1 MLNTQLGLGSEARR
15 MKVSII
21 NTIKGNISH
30 ENTFNN
36 LRECVLK
43 REGDL
48 GKEVIREIPVCTIWV
63 KRRKEQQKQKSISRD
78 A

>member
-1 MLNTQLGLGSEARR
+1 

-36 LRECVLK
+36 LRRECILK

-48 GKEVIREIPVCTIWV
+48 GKEVIREIPVLSV
-63 KRRKEQQKQKSISRD
+63 
-78 A
+78 